1 MNSQIVEEIRRF
13 NRFYTNILGV
23 IDQHILDSPYSLAE
37 ARVLF
42 EIHHTRECTATQLMT
57 HLKLDK
63 GYLSRILSRLIK
75 NDLID
80 KKTSPTDARFS
91 YLFLTQKG
99 LALFLELNESSS
111 QQIQSFIQDL
121 TPEDQRILVN
131 SMNKARRILTKSGK
145 PPASIQEL
153 KIRHDIQPG
162 DIGYLIYL
170 HGLIYSRECGYNYQ
184 FEGYVAH
191 TFHEFI
197 ELYHPEKDRLWLA
210 ELDDEIVGSIAIVGH
225 PGNLAQLRWFL
236 IHPKARRAGLGKK
249 LLEGALSFCREREYS
264 KVFLLTTSDQQT
276 AIHMYTQAG
285 FRKVTENP
293 VELWGKKMMDL
304 RYELTAP

>member
-1 MNSQIVEEIRRF
+1 MNSQIIEEIRGF
-13 NRFYTNILGV
+13 NRFYTNILGI
-23 IDQHILDSPYSLAE
+23 IDHHILDSPYSLAE

-42 EIHHTRECTATQLMT
+42 EIRHTRECTATQLMT
-57 HLKLDK
+57 CLKMDK
-63 GYLSRILSRLIK
+63 GYLSRILSRLLK
-75 NDLID
+75 DDLID
-80 KKTSPTDARFS
+80 KKKSPTDARFS

-99 LALFLELNESSS
+99 IALFLKLNESSS
-111 QQIQSFIQDL
+111 QQIQSFIKDL
-121 TPEDQRILVN
+121 SPEDQRILVN
-131 SMNKARRILTKSGK
+131 SMDKARRILSKSGK
-145 PPASIQEL
+145 SPVSAQEI

-170 HGLIYSRECGYNYQ
+170 HGLLYSRECGYNYQ

-197 ELYHPEKDRLWLA
+197 EHYRPEKDRLWLA
-210 ELDDEIVGSIAIVGH
+210 ELDDEIVGSIAIAGH
-225 PGNLAQLRWFL
+225 PDNLAQLRWFL
-236 IHPKARRAGLGKK
+236 IHPKVRRAGLGKK
-249 LLEGALSFCREREYS
+249 LLDGALSFCRERKYS
-264 KVFLLTTSDQQT
+264 KVFLVTTSDQQT

>member
-1 MNSQIVEEIRRF
+1 MNSQIIEEIRGF
-13 NRFYTNILGV
+13 NRFYTNILGI
-23 IDQHILDSPYSLAE
+23 IDQHILDSSYSLAE

-42 EIHHTRECTATQLMT
+42 EIYQTRECTATQLMT
-57 HLKLDK
+57 CLKMDK
-63 GYLSRILSRLIK
+63 GYLSRILSHLVK

-80 KKTSPTDARFS
+80 KRKSSTDARFS
-91 YLFLTQKG
+91 YLFLTEKG
-99 LALFLELNESSS
+99 LALFLKLNESSS

-121 TPEDQRILVN
+121 SPEDQRILVN
-131 SMNKARRILTKSGK
+131 SMNKARRILSKSVS
-145 PPASIQEL
+145 AQEI

-162 DIGYLIYL
+162 DVGYLIYL
-170 HGLIYSRECGYNYQ
+170 HGLTYARECGYNYQ

-197 ELYHPEKDRLWLA
+197 EHYHPEKDRLWLA

-249 LLEGALSFCREREYS
+249 LLDGALSFCRERKYS

-304 RYELTAP
+304 RYELNAP